1 MHGPLPLTSP
11 PDIMQISHPS
21 SSRMINQHNPL
32 NSSLSRRG
40 QPRPQSCPIRN
51 ESTQLDD
58 NSQMDEVKTN
68 SNYNVNSYIS
78 GIANKYNTL
87 LEHLPASCPCQ
98 FANQKWP
105 RYYMLLGVSWCCLYN
120 THVL

>member
-40 QPRPQSCPIRN
+40 QPCPQSCPIRN

-58 NSQMDEVKTN
+58 DSLMDEVKTN
-68 SNYNVNSYIS
+68 SNYDVDSYIS
-78 GIANKYNTL
+78 GIANEYNAL
-87 LEHLPASCPCQ
+87 LEHLPASHPHQ
-98 FANQKWP
+98 VTNQKQP
-105 RYYMLLGVSWCCLYN
+105 
-120 THVL
+120 